1 MSFFRPEAVGTVR
14 RIAEPLIYLAV
25 AVFGLW
31 RGLLLINDG
40 AWVGAILFGIGAL
53 AAVALITAI
62 ERAVVAWRGRKTGPG
77 VVSIRE
83 GQISYFGPEGGAVL
97 AMDAL
102 VKIEIITTDQG
113 PFAQDLFWHLT
124 DEIGQ
129 TAIIPGGATD
139 ATELLDRLGSLT
151 GFNHMAVMSAMSSTE
166 NARFQIW
173 SRPGQGKVEAGFKV

>member
-25 AVFGLW
+25 AIFGLW
-31 RGLLLINDG
+31 RGVLLIQQG

-53 AAVALITAI
+53 AGVALITAI
-62 ERAVVAWRGRKTGPG
+62 ERSIVAWRGRKTGPG
-77 VVSIRE
+77 VVSIHE

-97 AMDAL
+97 ALDAL

-129 TAIIPGGATD
+129 MAIIPGGATD
-139 ATELLDRLGSLT
+139 APDLLDRLGGLP
-151 GFNHMAVMSAMSSTE
+151 GFNHMAVLAAMGSTD

-173 SRPGQGKVEAGFKV
+173 SRPGQNKVGANP